1 MLGAIKWKMVESKG
15 GPQAESG
22 LYVYCV
28 VPTTAACPIEDVPG
42 VAPDS
47 GVEKLTDGDLTALV
61 SHVRLEEFG
70 SDALKRNLEDLPWL
84 ERTAFAHDAVLARA
98 LAAEAVV
105 PFRMCTIFAD
115 EDRVREMLVAERGI
129 LLGSLARL
137 TRRAEWSIKLLIDS
151 PRLEAAL
158 SRHGRLPPGAAA
170 SGASDTTPGH
180 AFFERKK
187 LDRRSREQARS
198 VARATA
204 VQIDER
210 LRQQSVAST
219 HLPPLRREL
228 SHEPGEMVLNA
239 AYLVDRKGEQA
250 FATLA
255 RELAERHDGM
265 GIRLTVTGPWA
276 PYNFV
281 SMQEDAR

>member
-1 MLGAIKWKMVESKG
+1 MAESG
-15 GPQAESG
+15 SGPQSESG

-28 VPTTAACPIEDVPG
+28 VPTSAACPVADMSG

-61 SHVRLEEFG
+61 SRVRLGEFG
-70 SDALKRNLEDLPWL
+70 SDGLKRNLENMPWL

-115 EDRVREMLVAERGI
+115 EDRVREMLVAERDR
-129 LLGSLARL
+129 LLGALARL
-137 TRRAEWSIKLLIDS
+137 AGRAEWSVKLMVDP
-151 PRLEAAL
+151 PRLEQALRRGSPSPVGVAVSVADDAA
-158 SRHGRLPPGAAA
+158 
-170 SGASDTTPGH
+170 PGH

-187 LDRRSREQARS
+187 LARRSREQARS

-210 LRQQSVAST
+210 LREQSVASK

-228 SHEPGEMVLNA
+228 SRESGEMVLNA
-239 AYLVDRKGEQA
+239 AHLVDRAGEQA
-250 FATLA
+250 FAALA
-255 RELAERHDGM
+255 RGLAQRHEDM
-265 GIRLTVTGPWA
+265 GARLTVSGPWA

-281 SMQEDAR
+281 SMQGDAE